1 MVGQMVGWAPEH
13 LAQPEVLA
21 LRVKSGLTGASGLS
35 LERSRPQR
43 IGGGRLQV
51 VRIQPVERMLPVEA
65 SRWQV
70 VRIQPVE
77 RMPPVEAS
85 RWQVVR
91 IRPVERMLPA
101 EEGLPKKVVRLSV
114 RLACSAAMEECV
126 ERLHPSHRLQHR

>member
-1 MVGQMVGWAPEH
+1 MVGRLVDRMVGRLEDRMVGRSVGRLVDRMVGRLEGRLVDRSVGRSEGLMVDRSEDRMVGQMVGWAPEH

-65 SRWQV
+65 SR
-70 VRIQPVE
+70 
-77 RMPPVEAS
+77 
-85 RWQVVR
+85 
-91 IRPVERMLPA
+91 
-101 EEGLPKKVVRLSV
+101 
-114 RLACSAAMEECV
+114 
-126 ERLHPSHRLQHR
+126 